1 MKVSE
6 AIPTTPQA
14 RNDNPEGY
22 VKHQLLLKQL
32 AQWCESNGVAIR
44 LPEDRNG
51 PDGGIDLYV
60 NGRKLDLKSFGVQA
74 HGSSY
79 TWDSPFYKGKNAPVY
94 SFTETDFFVHPTDG
108 DPSTWIV
115 CRTGD
120 LRTSK
125 FDLPPYF
132 FQSDSVTMAQLVR

>member
-6 AIPTTPQA
+6 SIPTTPQA
-14 RNDNPEGY
+14 WNENPAGY

-32 AQWCESNGVAIR
+32 AEWCESNGVAIR

-51 PDGGIDLYV
+51 PDGGIDLFV

-79 TWDSPFYKGKNAPVY
+79 TWDSTYYKGKDAPVY

-115 CRTGD
+115 ARTGA

-125 FDLPPYF
+125 YDLPPYY
-132 FQSDSVTMAQLVR
+132 FQDDCMTVAQLVR